1 MNQHLKALLVV
12 GVVVALA
19 GGGWAWWE
27 SSRQKPSPVRE
38 RVVASLPAFQAVTLE
53 GKAISEKDYLGKLV
67 IVNFW
72 ASWCGPCV
80 EEIPSFLRLKE
91 AMGDDVQIL
100 AISNDSTLED
110 IEIFLKSFPR
120 FKAPLVEIVHDAPP
134 TLTVTKLFDV
144 FRLPE
149 SYVFDRSG
157 RMVRKVVG
165 TIDWSS
171 EDAMG
176 YLRMLANQRP
186 ESND

>member
-12 GVVVALA
+12 GLVVAASA
-19 GGGWAWWE
+19 GLWSLWSG
-27 SSRQKPSPVRE
+27 SRPSASPVRE
-38 RVVASLPAFQAVTLE
+38 RSVESLPAFQAITLE
-53 GKAISEKDYLGKLV
+53 GRRLSEADYAGKLV

-91 AMGDDVQIL
+91 ALGDDVQIL
-100 AISNDSTLED
+100 AVSNDSNRED

-134 TLTVTKLFDV
+134 ELTITKLFDV
-144 FRLPE
+144 YRLPE

-171 EDAMG
+171 DDALG
-176 YLRMLANQRP
+176 YLRFLIQQK
-186 ESND
+186 